1 VAGCERSAPIR
12 RALVTRI
19 ADICDRLQRDTD
31 LPVLLDTAY
40 TAYELLLSA
49 IEEHQDPVGGMF
61 VPYVYAATL
70 AANGRDAILFA
81 PSLPIRPLRPA
92 DAVTNGRGSA
102 STVDDLVAL
111 SEVLCRVLA
120 RAAGAVAGQGDAA
133 ACQNAARCAAD
144 IHRLLT
150 GAEP

>member
-1 VAGCERSAPIR
+1 M
-12 RALVTRI
+12 TRI
-19 ADICDRLQRDTD
+19 SDICDLLRRDTD
-31 LPVLLDTAY
+31 LPVLLDIAY
-40 TAYELLLSA
+40 AAYELLLSA
-49 IEEHQDPVGGMF
+49 VEEHQDPASGTF

-70 AANGRDAILFA
+70 AADGRDAILFA
-81 PSLPIRPLRPA
+81 PSLPVCQLRPV

-111 SEVLCRVLA
+111 SEVLCHVLT
-120 RAAGAVAGQGDAA
+120 RAAGAAPAQGDAA
-133 ACQNAARCAAD
+133 ACQNAAQCAAA